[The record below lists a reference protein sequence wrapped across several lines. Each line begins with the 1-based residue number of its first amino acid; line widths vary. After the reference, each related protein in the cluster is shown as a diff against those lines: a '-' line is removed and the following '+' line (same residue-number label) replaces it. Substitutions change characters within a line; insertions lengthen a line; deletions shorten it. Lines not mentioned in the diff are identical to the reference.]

1 MRGNLALSGLLD
13 GVQLGRPRCI
23 AGKRK
28 TFSAWVKCPVF
39 SKKAFRVFVEGAG
52 STIVAMISPQMGLE
66 DFVRLVRTQIGLS
79 PETFFLSSLGRVL
92 DSARMKDLTR
102 DSSVRVNFRLRG
114 GMMQWTCDYCGITRS
129 AGPRVALAA
138 GVGCLEETLKS

>member
-1 MRGNLALSGLLD
+1 M
-13 GVQLGRPRCI
+13 
-23 AGKRK
+23 
-28 TFSAWVKCPVF
+28 
-39 SKKAFRVFVEGAG
+39 EGAG
-52 STIVAMISPQMGLE
+52 STIVAIISPQMGLE

-114 GMMQWTCDYCGITRS
+114 GMMRVPKDSPGQWTCDYCGITRS

-138 GVGCLEETLKS
+138 GVGWLEETLKS